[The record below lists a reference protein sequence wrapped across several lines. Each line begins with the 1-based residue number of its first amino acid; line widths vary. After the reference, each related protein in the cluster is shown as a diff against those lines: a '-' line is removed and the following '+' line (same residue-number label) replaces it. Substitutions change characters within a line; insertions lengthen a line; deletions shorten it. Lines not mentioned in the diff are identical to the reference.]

1 MICLQLYLPQLP
13 PKDRRIMTASYIQ
26 DPAKIEQESFRQ
38 IRELI
43 PLNHLSEAEQQ
54 VAMRIVHSC
63 GVPEI
68 HQHIRFSEQACEA
81 ALTALDHEADILCDV
96 EMVKQGITKRMISEQ
111 PLCFLNDSRTAELAR
126 SKGETRSMAAL
137 DLWQEHLAD
146 SIVLIANAP
155 TALFR
160 LLEMLRDGANKPAVI
175 IGIPVGFIGAAES
188 KDALWRQ
195 YRELGVECITV
206 LGRQGGSAI
215 TASVLNALLRYQRGE
230 CY

>member
-1 MICLQLYLPQLP
+1 MNP
-13 PKDRRIMTASYIQ
+13 PYIQ
-26 DPAKIEQESFRQ
+26 DPSKIEQESFRQ

-43 PLNHLSEAEQQ
+43 PLAHLSAAEQQ
-54 VAMRIVHSC
+54 VALRIVHSC
-63 GVPEI
+63 GVPDI
-68 HQHIRFSEQACEA
+68 HQHIRFSENACEA
-81 ALTALDHEADILCDV
+81 ALSALENEAAILCDV
-96 EMVKQGITKRMISEQ
+96 EMVKHGITKRMITRQ
-111 PLCFLNDSRTAELAR
+111 PHCFLNDPRTAGLAK
-126 SKGETRSMAAL
+126 SNGETRSMAAL
-137 DLWQEHLAD
+137 TLWQEHLAG

-160 LLEMLRDGANKPAVI
+160 LLEMLRDGAAAPAVI

-188 KDALWRQ
+188 KAALWQQ

>member
-1 MICLQLYLPQLP
+1 MNP
-13 PKDRRIMTASYIQ
+13 PYIQ

-43 PLNHLSEAEQQ
+43 PLAHLSAAEQQ
-54 VAMRIVHSC
+54 VALRIVHSC
-63 GVPEI
+63 GVPDI

-81 ALTALDHEADILCDV
+81 ALSALENEAAILCDV
-96 EMVKQGITKRMISEQ
+96 EMVKHGITKRMITRQ
-111 PLCFLNDSRTAELAR
+111 PHCFLNDPRTTGLAK
-126 SKGETRSMAAL
+126 SNGETRSMAAL
-137 DLWQEHLAD
+137 TLWQEHLAG

-160 LLEMLRDGANKPAVI
+160 LLEMLRDGAAAPAVI

-188 KDALWRQ
+188 KEALWQQ